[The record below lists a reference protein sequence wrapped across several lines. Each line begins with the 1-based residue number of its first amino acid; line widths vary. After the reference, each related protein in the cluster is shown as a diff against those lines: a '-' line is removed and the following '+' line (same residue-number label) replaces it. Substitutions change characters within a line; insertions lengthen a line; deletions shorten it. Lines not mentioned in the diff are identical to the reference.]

1 MMQTRPD
8 QQSNDQHQ
16 SNKCA
21 DAVPAIVMPE
31 NTTQRPGNTRPQIVT
46 EQIQR
51 GGSPLARFARGP
63 IQLLAT
69 EWAAKNPAEKSNI
82 PAKISHSELNKVISK
97 PNSITPSKTTSPD
110 RVHSG
115 RSWFRLWVSSMYRSN
130 KPAIIS
136 QPRPD

>member
-51 GGSPLARFARGP
+51 GGWPLARFARGP

-97 PNSITPSKTTSPD
+97 PNSITPVENNIT
-110 RVHSG
+110 G
-115 RSWFRLWVSSMYRSN
+115 
-130 KPAIIS
+130 
-136 QPRPD
+136 PRP

>member
-1 MMQTRPD
+1 MRRRR
-8 QQSNDQHQ
+8 SSH
-16 SNKCA
+16 SYA
-21 DAVPAIVMPE
+21 R

-51 GGSPLARFARGP
+51 GGLAFSAFCAGP

-97 PNSITPSKTTSPD
+97 PNSITPVENTSLTTPIAGG
-110 RVHSG
+110 HGSG
-115 RSWFRLWVSSMYRSN
+115 FG
-130 KPAIIS
+130 
-136 QPRPD
+136 

>member
-31 NTTQRPGNTRPQIVT
+31 NTTQRPGKTDPRAT

-51 GGSPLARFARGP
+51 GGLAFSAFCAGADP
-63 IQLLAT
+63 
-69 EWAAKNPAEKSNI
+69 
-82 PAKISHSELNKVISK
+82 
-97 PNSITPSKTTSPD
+97 
-110 RVHSG
+110 
-115 RSWFRLWVSSMYRSN
+115 
-130 KPAIIS
+130 
-136 QPRPD
+136 